1 VTGKSKAEILMRGK
15 YSLERSI
22 LMEILYELCR
32 ISQIDIGRRMGG
44 IDYSAVSQSRK
55 RLRQKLSRDPK
66 LKKKFNES
74 KADLYNLSSLK
85 I

>member
-1 VTGKSKAEILMRGK
+1 VTGKSRAEILMRGK

-22 LMEILYELCR
+22 LMEILYELCK
-32 ISQIDIGRRMGG
+32 ISQIDIGRRMGA

-55 RLRQKLSRDPK
+55 RLRQKLSQDLK
-66 LKKKFNES
+66 LQKRFIEL
-74 KADLYNLSSLK
+74 KAELSDLSSLK